1 MVAICDSGSMRHRT
15 VVITELDKETVQV
28 VCDCGWQS
36 GVFGADCAGGRP
48 GARQQAA
55 AAEDLHRWDI
65 ELTDSG
71 PVRNR
76 YPRSVQGR
84 R

>member
-1 MVAICDSGSMRHRT
+1 MRHRT

-36 GVFGADCAGGRP
+36 GVFGADAAGGRLA
-48 GARQQAA
+48 ARQQAA
-55 AAEDLHRWDI
+55 AAEDLHRWDV
-65 ELTDSG
+65 EQLDSE
-71 PVRNR
+71 PVQRR
-76 YPRSVQGR
+76 YPRSIQGR

>member
-1 MVAICDSGSMRHRT
+1 MRHRT

-36 GVFGADCAGGRP
+36 GVFRADSAGGRL

-55 AAEDLHRWDI
+55 AAEDLHRWDV
-65 ELTDSG
+65 ELLDSE
-71 PVRNR
+71 PVKSRS
-76 YPRSVQGR
+76 PRSVQGR